1 MRLTIKCPQCSIGWD
16 IVLHKEPEPIL
27 TDYHYG
33 NLRDCPNCD
42 LVVHV
47 TVEGNRKEKPEKPKL
62 PFNPF
67 KEMQEEK

>member
-1 MRLTIKCPQCSIGWD
+1 MKITPKCPQCGIRME
-16 IVLHKEPEPIL
+16 IILYKEPCPIL

-47 TVEGNRKEKPEKPKL
+47 TVDGNKKESRET
-62 PFNPF
+62 N
-67 KEMQEEK
+67 Q

>member
-1 MRLTIKCPQCSIGWD
+1 MKITIKCPQCRMGFD

-47 TVEGNRKEKPEKPKL
+47 TVDGNRKENNGTISETG
-62 PFNPF
+62 
-67 KEMQEEK
+67 

>member
-1 MRLTIKCPQCSIGWD
+1 MKLTIKCPSCKIRFD

-27 TDYHYG
+27 THYHYG

-47 TVEGNRKEKPEKPKL
+47 TVDGNWGEDSGKI
-62 PFNPF
+62 
-67 KEMQEEK
+67 